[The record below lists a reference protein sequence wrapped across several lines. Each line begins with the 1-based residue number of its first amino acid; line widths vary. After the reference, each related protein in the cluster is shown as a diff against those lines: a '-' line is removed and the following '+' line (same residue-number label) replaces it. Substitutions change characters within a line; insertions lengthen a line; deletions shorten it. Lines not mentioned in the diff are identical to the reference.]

1 VSGGLTSRRR
11 VVLCL
16 GAAQTLAWAGSYYL
30 PALLAAP
37 MARELGVDAALVFVA
52 FSAALLLTAFLGP
65 RVGGAIDGRG
75 GRAVLAASCLV
86 LAAGLGLLAAAQGPG
101 LLFAAWLLL
110 GIGMAMGLY
119 DAAFAALAR
128 LYGGEARP
136 AITGI
141 TLIAGFA
148 STIGWPLTGAFEA
161 WLGWR
166 GACLAWAAIL
176 LLVALPLNLA
186 LPGAGRRAEAAAPKP
201 GAPAGGGARAAS
213 LMAFVFCAAAFSAA
227 ALAAHLPGVLVAAG
241 AAPAAAIAAAALL
254 GPAQVA
260 ARVLEFTLLRRAH
273 PLLSA
278 RLAQVAHPLGALLL
292 LAFGAPMAA
301 VFVLLHGAGNGVQ
314 TIVRGTLPL
323 AVFGPAGYGARQGL
337 IVAPARFL
345 GALAPALF
353 GLVVAAAGAGA
364 LLLTGALSLLALIAL
379 FRLRV
384 PGASRAAPR

>member
-1 VSGGLTSRRR
+1 VATS
-11 VVLCL
+11 
-16 GAAQTLAWAGSYYL
+16 T
-30 PALLAAP
+30 
-37 MARELGVDAALVFVA
+37 VFIA
-52 FSAALLLTAFLGP
+52 FSAAMLLTAFLGP
-65 RVGGAIDGRG
+65 RVGRAIDERG
-75 GRAVLAASCLV
+75 GRAVLAASNLV
-86 LAAGLGLLAAAQGPG
+86 LAAGLGLLALAHAPCVM
-101 LLFAAWLLL
+101 FAAWLVL
-110 GIGMAMGLY
+110 GLGMAMGLY
-119 DAAFAALAR
+119 DAGFATLAR

-136 AITGI
+136 SITGI

-161 WLGWR
+161 WFGWR
-166 GACLAWAAIL
+166 GACLAWAGIL
-176 LLVALPLNLA
+176 LVLALPLNLA
-186 LPGAGRRAEAAAPKP
+186 LPGRGVRAEAAKPKP
-201 GAPAGGGARAAS
+201 GPAAAGQGGGARAAW
-213 LMAFVFCAAAFSAA
+213 LMAFVFCAGGFSAA
-227 ALAAHLPGVLVAAG
+227 ALAAHLPGVLIAAG
-241 AAPAAAIAAAALL
+241 AAPAAAIAAGALM

-278 RLAQVAHPLGALLL
+278 KLANLAHPLGAALL

-353 GLVVAAAGAGA
+353 GFVVAAAGAWA
-364 LLLTGALSLLALIAL
+364 LLLTAALSLLALAAL
-379 FRLRV
+379 FLLSV
-384 PGASRAAPR
+384 PAASREAPR